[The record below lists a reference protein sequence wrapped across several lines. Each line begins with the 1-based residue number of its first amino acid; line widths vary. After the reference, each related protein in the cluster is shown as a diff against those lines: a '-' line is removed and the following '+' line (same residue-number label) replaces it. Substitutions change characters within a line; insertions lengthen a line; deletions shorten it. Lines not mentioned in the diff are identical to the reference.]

1 MARRQALRLA
11 TEAAEADEAGQLD
24 KAFDRYVQ
32 AGEQLLASIA
42 AATDPADVTAIRAK
56 ALECIERAEA
66 LKQQKTAAA
75 AGRNSHQADA
85 QSALLPAATAE
96 PALPLF
102 PSVPVSAGT
111 YRLVKAQSE
120 ILRDIVHAVR
130 TAGVDNYV
138 KTDHWAWYVWPTRAP
153 GAADHLQVCVT
164 SVADVRHVIRGPTLA
179 AWGETLDLL
188 AQALLAR
195 SRGRQLP
202 GRPPPE
208 RDVIFPSQDYERI
221 DRFIDEWTEPE
232 YRDAISEQ
240 PAFCAALDRFV
251 SAWAALRPIREAP
264 WEPPHV

>member
-1 MARRQALRLA
+1 M
-11 TEAAEADEAGQLD
+11 
-24 KAFDRYVQ
+24 Q

-42 AATDPADVTAIRAK
+42 AATDSADVTAIRAK

-102 PSVPVSAGT
+102 PSVPVSAGA

-138 KTDHWAWYVWPTRAP
+138 KSDHWAWYVWPTRAP

-179 AWGETLDLL
+179 AWAETLDLL

-208 RDVIFPSQDYERI
+208 CDVIFPSQDYERI
-221 DRFIDEWTEPE
+221 DQFIDEWTVPE
-232 YRDAISEQ
+232 YRDATSEQ
-240 PAFCAALDRFV
+240 PAFRAAFDGFV
-251 SAWAALRPIREAP
+251 SAWTAVRRIRE
-264 WEPPHV
+264 PPIL